1 MHYSS
6 WCLTHSTCLTS
17 EKRTK
22 WAARCT
28 KVPSAGLKLSHS
40 VQSWVL
46 GAAFAMWSSI
56 TKTGTPF
63 GTLSYPLLSW
73 YPFAQLVDWWQEDAT
88 CTECCWNAFP
98 RRLPLK
104 TPVHRNDLSAPLKTS
119 QWMSI
124 SSDFGNFFSIH
135 NILTMQSISTPMIK
149 NTVVS
154 QEILLNL
161 LTLQTFLINH
171 SVAVQMNLPQ

>member
-56 TKTGTPF
+56 TKTGTLF

-73 YPFAQLVDWWQEDAT
+73 YPFAQLVTGGRKMPLAQSVVEMH
-88 CTECCWNAFP
+88 FP
-98 RRLPLK
+98 GACHWRLLYIEMICLHLWKHHSEWAYLPTL
-104 TPVHRNDLSAPLKTS
+104 A
-119 QWMSI
+119 I
-124 SSDFGNFFSIH
+124 SSQFTTSSPCS
-135 NILTMQSISTPMIK
+135 QS
-149 NTVVS
+149 
-154 QEILLNL
+154 LLPWSKI
-161 LTLQTFLINH
+161 Q
-171 SVAVQMNLPQ
+171 